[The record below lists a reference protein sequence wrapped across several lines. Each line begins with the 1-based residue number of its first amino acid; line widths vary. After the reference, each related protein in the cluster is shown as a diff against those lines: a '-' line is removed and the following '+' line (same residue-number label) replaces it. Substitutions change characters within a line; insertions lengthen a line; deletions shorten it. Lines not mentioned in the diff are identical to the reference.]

1 MNSATPTET
10 SRTGLVGDAANM
22 AVVVA
27 TELIEIG
34 EANDKAMIPR
44 RRGRKRSRTELW
56 KMHTHGRVNAAGE
69 RIVLKVVR
77 EGRTVFT
84 TAAWINDYFAS
95 FVHHVE
101 PPTARERRRRS
112 HANTRKTPQM
122 SPDAAA
128 TLRKHGLA
136 AAAGLDAPAGAGRA
150 G

>member
-1 MNSATPTET
+1 MNTATPTAT
-10 SRTGLVGDAANM
+10 SRTGLHGDAANA
-22 AVVVA
+22 AVVSA
-27 TELIEIG
+27 AHLIEIG

-95 FVHHVE
+95 FVHQST
-101 PPTARERRRRS
+101 PPTTRERHRRS
-112 HANTRKTPQM
+112 HANTRSTPQM
-122 SPDAAA
+122 SPNAAA

-136 AAAGLDAPAGAGRA
+136 AAAGRGAEA
-150 G
+150 